1 MKQLMRADFYRLFR
15 SAPLLI
21 ALLVM
26 LVGDLYASSR
36 VDVTTENM
44 YDLPMLCTMS
54 AFNSYAERTNMSL
67 NGAKNFFIK
76 RGQLESSDAEEVT
89 EVFRD
94 VMPYQFRWVLASTR
108 GMLFLPAL
116 FTAFFLLM
124 DRQRRNARNALYVG
138 HSRSI
143 LYISRILF
151 LFLVCFC
158 VSLLGILLLAG
169 IYAGAVFTRLP
180 SLYVWSRLL
189 LHALR
194 DCALVAPALLLGLV
208 LTNLF
213 FCAAAI
219 AAYSVFLRFIP
230 LHPLTRFDLDIW
242 AQGSGY
248 VPTLLISLGILA
260 LCAVLGWVYY
270 RSSRLD

>member
-1 MKQLMRADFYRLFR
+1 MKRLLRAEFYRLWR

-21 ALLVM
+21 ALLVT
-26 LVGDLYASSR
+26 LVGDLFVSSR

-44 YDLPMLCTMS
+44 YDLPMLCTLS
-54 AFNSYAERTNMSL
+54 EFNSYAERTTMSV

-76 RGQLESSDAEEVT
+76 RGQLESSDAEEVS

-108 GMLFLPAL
+108 GMLFIPAL
-116 FTAFFLLM
+116 FTAFFLIR

-138 HSRSI
+138 HSRSS
-143 LYISRILF
+143 LYFSRALF
-151 LFLVCFC
+151 LFLMCFC
-158 VSLLGILLLAG
+158 VSLLGILLLTG

-180 SLYVWSRLL
+180 ALYVWSRLL

-194 DCALVAPALLLGLV
+194 DCALVAPALLLGLIIP
-208 LTNLF
+208 NLF
-213 FCAAAI
+213 FCAAAL
-219 AAYSVFLRFIP
+219 AAYCVFLRFIP

-242 AQGSGY
+242 AQGSGF

-260 LCAVLGWVYY
+260 LCAFLGWVYY
-270 RSSRLD
+270 RRARLD